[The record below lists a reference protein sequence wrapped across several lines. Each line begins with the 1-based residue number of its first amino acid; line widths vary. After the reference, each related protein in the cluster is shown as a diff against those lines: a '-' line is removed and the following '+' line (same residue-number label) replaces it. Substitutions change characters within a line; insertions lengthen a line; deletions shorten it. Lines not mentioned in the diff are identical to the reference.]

1 MNNICYAQAS
11 STFSS
16 VLMAGLLAM
25 QMSDAI
31 PTRNVTEQRSKPLL
45 QSAYSVD
52 GNQATFNSYS
62 NPITGAYD
70 FTPSGF
76 EQAVGD
82 FYSRLLA
89 RQEPLGAAFEKVLYD
104 NLWDLYES

>member
-1 MNNICYAQAS
+1 MNDISYGQAS

-16 VLMAGLLAM
+16 VLKAGFLAV
-25 QMSDAI
+25 QMLHAI
-31 PTRNVTEQRSKPLL
+31 PIGNVTEQRNKQLF
-45 QSAYSVD
+45 QHVYSFD
-52 GNQATFNSYS
+52 GNQATFNNYS

-70 FTPSGF
+70 FASDGF
-76 EQAVGD
+76 EHAVGN

-89 RQEPLGAAFEKVLYD
+89 RQEPLGAVFEKILYD

>member
-1 MNNICYAQAS
+1 MNDICYDQAS
-11 STFSS
+11 STFSH

-25 QMSDAI
+25 QI
-31 PTRNVTEQRSKPLL
+31 LHPTPTRIVTEQRGKQLL
-45 QSAYSVD
+45 QNVYSFD
-52 GNQATFNSYS
+52 GNRATFNSYS
-62 NPITGAYD
+62 DPITEAYN

-76 EQAVGD
+76 EQAVGN

-89 RQEPLGAAFEKVLYD
+89 GQEPLGAAFEKVLYD